1 MDFDLKQVWPD
12 WEIKR
17 LIGEGSFGKV
27 YEIARNNFGIEE
39 HCALKVISIPQS
51 QAEIKSIR
59 TDGMDDASITDYYRG
74 IVDDFV
80 QEIALMSKLKG
91 HSNIVGYEDY
101 AVVEHEDSVGWDI
114 LIRMELLTDL
124 TSYLQNHSMNEKE
137 VIKLAID
144 ICEALEI
151 CHKQKII
158 HRDLKIDNI
167 FISSNNSFK
176 LGDFGVA
183 RNVEKTLSGLSKK
196 GTYTYMAPE
205 VYKGDDYNSN
215 IDLYSLGIVMY
226 KLLNNNREP
235 FLPSYPNPIKYSD
248 RNNALVRRMKGE
260 TILPP
265 KNASREISDIILK
278 ACSYNSTS
286 RYQHP
291 SEMKADLMAVYNLK
305 DNTEDKVEEIITIT
319 PPEAESMELNET
331 ERTVCL
337 FASDEKKEKAENF
350 RKKYSFNE
358 TPDTSVSQEKLE
370 KTMGPDLSENNSS
383 QSNNI
388 PKTPID
394 NPPPPPTDFNANMN
408 LVISKEEAA
417 TGCKKKIFV
426 PHLNKSYTVTVPM
439 KTHDGS
445 CLRLKGQGN
454 FDRKTGE
461 QGDLL
466 LYIRV
471 TNSGKSPTSLNNS
484 KKDNNNSIQIM
495 RIIAL
500 SLGFSGAVI
509 FNVVWMVYLSP
520 VFTFIMFAML
530 INMTI
535 ASSPLISNNSVR
547 KLKASAIVMLVLSA
561 LTLNIF
567 NLASAILLLIIYKKS
582 Y

>member
-1 MDFDLKQVWPD
+1 
-12 WEIKR
+12 
-17 LIGEGSFGKV
+17 
-27 YEIARNNFGIEE
+27 
-39 HCALKVISIPQS
+39 
-51 QAEIKSIR
+51 
-59 TDGMDDASITDYYRG
+59 
-74 IVDDFV
+74 
-80 QEIALMSKLKG
+80 
-91 HSNIVGYEDY
+91 
-101 AVVEHEDSVGWDI
+101 
-114 LIRMELLTDL
+114 
-124 TSYLQNHSMNEKE
+124 MNEKE

-196 GTYTYMAPE
+196 CTYTYMAPE

-235 FLPSYPNPIKYSD
+235 FLPSYPNLIKYSD

-337 FASDEKKEKAENF
+337 FASDEKKAHNEQEQQTDIPQQSEMPKPAEKTYPAYYKTDYQNAI
-350 RKKYSFNE
+350 RKIEQPQNKEESFQGVQVLKTIADEGYPPAISYLKYNSDTIQLIIEKFEPTFKDNKKTE
-358 TPDTSVSQEKLE
+358 TADDTSDYDKKIKIIVRSVAIILSFFVLMSILVSILQISKSKNNDEISDNLE
-370 KTMGPDLSENNSS
+370 GLTFQVGDDVYSWPYSYKDFLDDGWEISECSDCIDRND
-383 QSNNI
+383 
-388 PKTPID
+388 ID
-394 NPPPPPTDFNANMN
+394 NSIVSNSEVAGWAGISLVKKEEEIRINFWNVNTNVSNDRKVKDCYVLYEFTDCNAVFMDS
-408 LVISKEEAA
+408 IDSESSKEEILEAYG
-417 TGCKKKIFV
+417 TPDRIVSDDYPLEFLYYDYQYYDYTITLEFIFNN
-426 PHLNKSYTVTVPM
+426 NKG
-439 KTHDGS
+439 GS
-445 CLRLKGQGN
+445 II
-454 FDRKTGE
+454 E
-461 QGDLL
+461 
-466 LYIRV
+466 V
-471 TNSGKSPTSLNNS
+471 SV
-484 KKDNNNSIQIM
+484 DNNQE
-495 RIIAL
+495 
-500 SLGFSGAVI
+500 
-509 FNVVWMVYLSP
+509 
-520 VFTFIMFAML
+520 
-530 INMTI
+530 
-535 ASSPLISNNSVR
+535 
-547 KLKASAIVMLVLSA
+547 
-561 LTLNIF
+561 
-567 NLASAILLLIIYKKS
+567 
-582 Y
+582 